1 MEIASPHLSDEVIV
15 LLHSMR
21 INSRLFYEMMPHHK
35 FREMMADIE
44 IIVDRMAVMLI
55 QDMNMILEGACQ
67 KVIERYAP
75 DEVDVYLR
83 TLEVAQ
89 VTESDYFSHIVHGDI
104 DEILAVQTQ
113 TAGQPALRKEVLFM
127 AEENCLDYPADNI
140 KSRLPGSPE

>member
-55 QDMNMILEGACQ
+55 QDMNMILKGARQ
-67 KVIERYAP
+67 KVIER
-75 DEVDVYLR
+75 
-83 TLEVAQ
+83 
-89 VTESDYFSHIVHGDI
+89 
-104 DEILAVQTQ
+104 
-113 TAGQPALRKEVLFM
+113 
-127 AEENCLDYPADNI
+127 
-140 KSRLPGSPE
+140 